1 MKRFILTLTIAALL
15 APGLSFA
22 QDTPQPEP
30 QKKTDKLR
38 LFKAGGIGC
47 AAGAGLA
54 LLTRNKKKALIGCV
68 AGGVVGSVASYRAQ
82 LKEFRELQA
91 QLQAAGLDA
100 QVSSKTVMAKDG
112 QQVEALDKLVIR
124 YPAADMQPVSAK
136 TAATLDKLAALLK
149 ASKEKLTVSFSG
161 ADAAVC
167 QVPVVELAKRGA
179 LQNATVDDQCGL
191 DDYAVGNRRGAAC
204 LDDQCGR
211 GDYAITVSP
220 IPDVR

>member
-22 QDTPQPEP
+22 HDATPAEP
-30 QKKTDKLR
+30 QKTNKLR

-47 AAGAGLA
+47 AAGAGIA
-54 LLTRNKKKALIGCV
+54 LLTGKKDKALTACA
-68 AGGVVGSVASYRAQ
+68 AGAVVGAVVGGVASYRAQ
-82 LKEFRELQA
+82 VLEAQA
-91 QLQAAGLDA
+91 VADAAKAAGLDA
-100 QVSSKTVMAKDG
+100 QVHTKSVEATDG
-112 QQVEALDKLVIR
+112 QAEALDKLVIR

-149 ASKEKLTVSFSG
+149 ASKEMLTVSFSG

-179 LQNATVDDQCGL
+179 LQNATVDE
-191 DDYAVGNRRGAAC
+191 
-204 LDDQCGR
+204 QCGR

>member
-1 MKRFILTLTIAALL
+1 MKRFILTLRIAALL

-47 AAGAGLA
+47 AAGAGIA
-54 LLTRNKKKALIGCV
+54 LLTGKKDKALTACA
-68 AGGVVGSVASYRAQ
+68 AGAVVGGFASYRAQ
-82 LKEFRELQA
+82 VQEA
-91 QLQAAGLDA
+91 QEVADAARAAGLDA
-100 QVSSKTVMAKDG
+100 QVHTKIVQANDNDG
-112 QQVEALDKLVIR
+112 PVEALDKLVIR
-124 YPAADMQPVSAK
+124 YPAADMQQVSAK

-149 ASKEKLTVSFSG
+149 ASKEKLTVGFSG

-179 LQNATVDDQCGL
+179 LQNATVDDQCG
-191 DDYAVGNRRGAAC
+191 
-204 LDDQCGR
+204 R

-220 IPDVR
+220 IPEVR

>member
-1 MKRFILTLTIAALL
+1 MKRFILTFIIAALL

-47 AAGAGLA
+47 AAGAGIA
-54 LLTRNKKKALIGCV
+54 LLTGKKDKALTACA
-68 AGGVVGSVASYRAQ
+68 AGAVVGGVASYRAQ
-82 LKEFRELQA
+82 VQEAQA
-91 QLQAAGLDA
+91 VADAAKAAGLDA
-100 QVSSKTVMAKDG
+100 QVHTKTVEAKDG
-112 QQVEALDKLVIR
+112 QAEALDKLVIR

-161 ADAAVC
+161 ADTAVC
-167 QVPVVELAKRGA
+167 QVPVVELVKRDA
-179 LQNATVDDQCGL
+179 LQNATV
-191 DDYAVGNRRGAAC
+191 
-204 LDDQCGR
+204 DDQCGR

>member
-22 QDTPQPEP
+22 QDVPPAEL
-30 QKKTDKLR
+30 QKTNKLR

-47 AAGAGLA
+47 AAGAGIA
-54 LLTRNKKKALIGCV
+54 LLTGKKDKALTACA
-68 AGGVVGSVASYRAQ
+68 AGAVVGGVASYRAQ
-82 LKEFRELQA
+82 VQEADAVAEAAR
-91 QLQAAGLDA
+91 AAGLDA
-100 QVSSKTVMAKDG
+100 QVHTKTVDAEDG
-112 QQVEALDKLVIR
+112 QAEALDKLVIH

-149 ASKEKLTVSFSG
+149 ASQEMLTVSFSG

-179 LQNATVDDQCGL
+179 LQNATVDDQCG
-191 DDYAVGNRRGAAC
+191 
-204 LDDQCGR
+204 R

>member
-1 MKRFILTLTIAALL
+1 MKRFTLTLIIAAVL

-22 QDTPQPEP
+22 QDTAQPEP
-30 QKKTDKLR
+30 QKTNKLR

-47 AAGAGLA
+47 LAGGGLA
-54 LLTRNKKKALIGCV
+54 LITGNKKKAAAACV
-68 AGGVVGSVASYRAQ
+68 VGGVVGGVASYRAQ
-82 LKEFRELQA
+82 VKEA
-91 QLQAAGLDA
+91 QEVAEAAKAAGLDA
-100 QVSSKTVMAKDG
+100 QVHTKTVEAKDG
-112 QQVEALDKLVIR
+112 QAEALDKLVIR

-149 ASKEKLTVSFSG
+149 ASKKKLTVSFSG
-161 ADAAVC
+161 ADTAVC

-179 LQNATVDDQCGL
+179 LQNATVDDQCG
-191 DDYAVGNRRGAAC
+191 
-204 LDDQCGR
+204 R

>member
-1 MKRFILTLTIAALL
+1 MKRFILTLTITALL

-30 QKKTDKLR
+30 QKKSDKLR

-47 AAGAGLA
+47 AAGAGIA
-54 LLTRNKKKALIGCV
+54 LLTGKKDKAV
-68 AGGVVGSVASYRAQ
+68 AACAAGAIVGGIASHQAQ
-82 LKEFRELQA
+82 LKEFRELEA
-91 QLQAAGLDA
+91 EAKAVGLDA
-100 QVSSKTVMAKDG
+100 QVHTRTVEAKDG
-112 QQVEALDKLVIR
+112 QAEALDKLVIR

-149 ASKEKLTVSFSG
+149 ASKEKLTVGFSG

-179 LQNATVDDQCGL
+179 LQNVTVDDQCGL

>member
-1 MKRFILTLTIAALL
+1 MKRFTLTLIIAAVL

-22 QDTPQPEP
+22 QDTAQPEP
-30 QKKTDKLR
+30 QKTNKLR

-47 AAGAGLA
+47 LAGGGLA
-54 LLTRNKKKALIGCV
+54 LITGNKKKAAAACV
-68 AGGVVGSVASYRAQ
+68 VGGVVGGVASYRAQ
-82 LKEFRELQA
+82 VKEA
-91 QLQAAGLDA
+91 QEVADAAKAAGLDA
-100 QVSSKTVMAKDG
+100 QVHTKTVEAKDG
-112 QQVEALDKLVIR
+112 QAEALDKLVIR

-149 ASKEKLTVSFSG
+149 ASKEKLTVGFSG

-179 LQNATVDDQCGL
+179 LQNATVDDQCG
-191 DDYAVGNRRGAAC
+191 
-204 LDDQCGR
+204 R

>member
-47 AAGAGLA
+47 AAGAGIA
-54 LLTRNKKKALIGCV
+54 LLTGKKDKALTACA
-68 AGGVVGSVASYRAQ
+68 AGAVVGGVASYRAQ
-82 LKEFRELQA
+82 VQEA
-91 QLQAAGLDA
+91 QEVADAAKAAGLDA
-100 QVSSKTVMAKDG
+100 QVHTKTVEAKDG
-112 QQVEALDKLVIR
+112 QAEALDKLVIR

-136 TAATLDKLAALLK
+136 TGATLDKLVALLK
-149 ASKEKLTVSFSG
+149 ASKEKLTVGFSG

-179 LQNATVDDQCGL
+179 LRSATV
-191 DDYAVGNRRGAAC
+191 
-204 LDDQCGR
+204 DDQCGR

>member
-1 MKRFILTLTIAALL
+1 MKRFALTLTIAALL
-15 APGLSFA
+15 APGISFA
-22 QDTPQPEP
+22 QDAAPAEP
-30 QKKTDKLR
+30 QKTNKLR

-47 AAGAGLA
+47 AAGAGIA
-54 LLTRNKKKALIGCV
+54 LLTGKKDKALTACA
-68 AGGVVGSVASYRAQ
+68 AGAVVGGVASYRAQ
-82 LKEFRELQA
+82 VQEAQA
-91 QLQAAGLDA
+91 VADAAKAAGLEA
-100 QVSSKTVMAKDG
+100 QVHIKTIQAKDG
-112 QQVEALDKLVIR
+112 QAEALDKLVIR

-161 ADAAVC
+161 ADTAVC

-179 LQNATVDDQCGL
+179 LQNATVDDQCG
-191 DDYAVGNRRGAAC
+191 
-204 LDDQCGR
+204 R

>member
-22 QDTPQPEP
+22 QVTPQPEP

-47 AAGAGLA
+47 AAGASIA
-54 LLTRNKKKALIGCV
+54 LLTGKKDKALTACA
-68 AGGVVGSVASYRAQ
+68 AGAVVGGVASYRAQ
-82 LKEFRELQA
+82 VQEA
-91 QLQAAGLDA
+91 QEVADAAKAAGLVA
-100 QVSSKTVMAKDG
+100 QVHTKTVEAKDG
-112 QQVEALDKLVIR
+112 QAEALDKLVIR

-136 TAATLDKLAALLK
+136 TGATLDKLAALLK

-179 LQNATVDDQCGL
+179 LQNVTV
-191 DDYAVGNRRGAAC
+191 
-204 LDDQCGR
+204 DDQCGR